1 MLPYA
6 ICFGVDADIAAYS
19 KTVQQK
25 QQLFSPWRLKMGEA
39 IGFIGVGA
47 MGGPMCKRLIGAGYE
62 VTAFDPNSSALDV
75 IVSAGAKRAGS
86 TRELADSVEVIFVSL
101 PTPPIVKAVAEE
113 AMQGSKLKLL
123 IDLSTTGPRA
133 AQDIGEMLNSN
144 GVEMLDSPVSGGVG
158 GAEKGTLAVMVSGP
172 EAHWEKWKTALQA
185 IGHNAFFVGE
195 TQGHGQMMKLINNLL
210 SATAM
215 VASAE
220 AFALGAKAGL
230 DPDVMVNV
238 INAGSGANTAV
249 RDKFPKSILTRTFD
263 YGFRTELMYK
273 DVKLCLEEAEA
284 MGTPMW
290 VGQPVKQWWSLALA
304 RGGVTEDFSNIMR
317 YVEEQA
323 GVEVRTRKND
333 PKP

>member
-1 MLPYA
+1 
-6 ICFGVDADIAAYS
+6 
-19 KTVQQK
+19 
-25 QQLFSPWRLKMGEA
+25 MGDT

-47 MGGPMCKRLIGAGYE
+47 MGAPMARRLIGAGYSLK
-62 VTAFDPNSSALDV
+62 AFDPNPAAIEA
-75 IVSAGAKRAGS
+75 IVAAGAEAMPSAKA
-86 TRELADSVEVIFVSL
+86 LADAVEAIMVSL
-101 PTPPIVKAVAEE
+101 PTPNVVRAVAEE
-113 AMQGSKLKLL
+113 IATGAKTKLV

-133 AQDIGEMLNSN
+133 EQEIGAFLN
-144 GVEMLDSPVSGGVG
+144 GKGIDLLDSPVSGGVG

-172 EAHWEKWKTALQA
+172 EKHWERWRPALEA
-185 IGHNAFFVGE
+185 IGKNAFFIGE
-195 TQGHGQMMKLINNLL
+195 GQGQGQMMKLINNML

-230 DPDVMVNV
+230 DPDIMVDV

-249 RDKFPKSILTRTFD
+249 RDKFPKAILSRTFD

-273 DVKLCLEEAEA
+273 DVRLCLEEAEA
-284 MGTPMW
+284 LGSPMW

-304 RGGVTEDFSNIMR
+304 RGGVEEDFSHIMR

-323 GVEVRTRKND
+323 GVEVRGRKND

>member
-1 MLPYA
+1 MN
-6 ICFGVDADIAAYS
+6 D
-19 KTVQQK
+19 TV
-25 QQLFSPWRLKMGEA
+25 
-39 IGFIGVGA
+39 GFIGLGA
-47 MGGPMCKRLIGAGYE
+47 MGAPMARRLLGAGHT
-62 VTAFDPNSSALDV
+62 VIAFDTNQAALDA
-75 IVSAGAKRAGS
+75 IVADGARRAESAKA
-86 TRELADSVEVIFVSL
+86 LADAVDTIMVSL
-101 PTPPIVKAVAEE
+101 PTPDVVKSVAAEISGGFAV
-113 AMQGSKLKLL
+113 KLM

-133 AQDIGEMLNSN
+133 AVDIGALLNAA

-158 GAEKGTLAVMVSGP
+158 GAEKGSLAVMVSGP
-172 EAHWEKWKTALQA
+172 EAHWTRWRPALEA
-185 IGHNAFFVGE
+185 IGKNAFYVGP
-195 TQGHGQMMKLINNLL
+195 TQGHGQMMKLINNML

-230 DPDVMVNV
+230 DPDVMVQV

-249 RDKFPKSILTRTFD
+249 RDKFPKSVLTRTFD

-273 DVKLCLEEAEA
+273 DVKLCMEEAEA
-284 MGTPMW
+284 MGAPMW

-304 RGGVTEDFSNIMR
+304 RGGPTEDFSNIMR

-323 GVEVRTRKND
+323 GVEVRSRRND

>member
-1 MLPYA
+1 
-6 ICFGVDADIAAYS
+6 
-19 KTVQQK
+19 
-25 QQLFSPWRLKMGEA
+25 MGET

-47 MGGPMCKRLIGAGYE
+47 MGMPMARRLVEAGHD
-62 VTAFDPNSSALDV
+62 VTVYDPNPKALEA
-75 IVSAGAKRAGS
+75 IVAAGAKATGSARA
-86 TRELADSVEVIFVSL
+86 LADTVETILVSL

-113 AMQGSKLKLL
+113 VAEGGKVKLL

-133 AQDIGEMLNSN
+133 AVEIGALLNAK

-172 EAHWEKWKTALQA
+172 EAHWTRWRPVLEI
-185 IGHNAFFVGE
+185 IGKNAFFVGE
-195 TQGHGQMMKLINNLL
+195 TQGHGQMMKLINNML

-230 DPDVMVNV
+230 DPDVMVDV

-249 RDKFPKSILTRTFD
+249 RDKFPKSVLTRTFD

-273 DVKLCLEEAEA
+273 DVRLCLEEAEA
-284 MGTPMW
+284 LGTPMW
-290 VGQPVKQWWSLALA
+290 VGQPVKQWWSLAHA
-304 RGGVTEDFSNIMR
+304 RGGATEDFSNIMR

>member
-1 MLPYA
+1 
-6 ICFGVDADIAAYS
+6 
-19 KTVQQK
+19 
-25 QQLFSPWRLKMGEA
+25 MGER
-39 IGFIGVGA
+39 IGFVGVGA
-47 MGGPMCKRLIGAGYE
+47 MGWPMSRRLVEAGHE
-62 VTAFDPNSSALDV
+62 VVAFDPNADALAKLV
-75 IVSAGAKRAGS
+75 AVGAKP
-86 TRELADSVEVIFVSL
+86 ADSVKAVADAVETVFVSL

-113 AMQGSKLKLL
+113 AAEGKAIKLFV
-123 IDLSTTGPRA
+123 DLSTTGPRA
-133 AQDIGEMLNSN
+133 AQDIGAMLNAK
-144 GVEMLDSPVSGGVG
+144 GVDMLDSPVSGGVG
-158 GAEKGTLAVMVSGP
+158 GAEKGTLAVMVSGK
-172 EAHWEKWKTALQA
+172 EAHFDRWRPVIEI
-185 IGHNAFFVGE
+185 IGKNAFFVGE
-195 TQGHGQMMKLINNLL
+195 GQGQGQMMKLINNML

-230 DPDVMVNV
+230 DPDIMVNV

-273 DVKLCLEEAEA
+273 DVRLCLEEAEA

-304 RGGVTEDFSNIMR
+304 RGGVEEDFSNIMR

-323 GVEVRTRKND
+323 GVVVRGRKND

>member
-1 MLPYA
+1 MPE
-6 ICFGVDADIAAYS
+6 
-19 KTVQQK
+19 T
-25 QQLFSPWRLKMGEA
+25 

-47 MGGPMCKRLIGAGYE
+47 MGAPMARRLVDAGHR
-62 VTAFDPNSSALDV
+62 VKVFDPNPAAQQALVDHGAEPA
-75 IVSAGAKRAGS
+75 AGTKA
-86 TRELADSVEVIFVSL
+86 LADEVEAIMVSL
-101 PTPPIVKAVAEE
+101 PTPDIVRKVAEE
-113 AMQGSKLKLL
+113 IATGAKTKLV

-133 AQDIGEMLNSN
+133 EQEIGAFLN
-144 GVEMLDSPVSGGVG
+144 GKGIDLLDSPVSGGVG
-158 GAEKGTLAVMVSGP
+158 GAEKGSLAVMVSGP
-172 EAHWEKWKTALQA
+172 EKYWDRWKPVLEV
-185 IGHNAFFVGE
+185 IGKNTIFVGPG
-195 TQGHGQMMKLINNLL
+195 QGQGQMMKLINNLL

-230 DPDVMVNV
+230 DPDVMVDV

-273 DVKLCLEEAEA
+273 DVRLCLEEAEA
-284 MGTPMW
+284 LGTPMW
-290 VGQPVKQWWSLALA
+290 IGQPVKQWWSLALA
-304 RGGVTEDFSNIMR
+304 RGGVEEDFSNIMR

-323 GVEVRTRKND
+323 GVEVRGRRND

>member
-1 MLPYA
+1 M
-6 ICFGVDADIAAYS
+6 S
-19 KTVQQK
+19 ET
-25 QQLFSPWRLKMGEA
+25 

-47 MGGPMCKRLIGAGYE
+47 MGMPMARRLLAAGHE
-62 VTAFDPNSSALDV
+62 LHVFDPNKAALDK
-75 IVSAGAKRAGS
+75 IVAEGAKPAASARA
-86 TRELADSVEVIFVSL
+86 LADTVETILVSL
-101 PTPPIVKAVAEE
+101 PTPNIVKAVAAEVAE
-113 AMQGSKLKLL
+113 GKKVKLF

-133 AQDIGEMLNSN
+133 AVEIGALLNAK
-144 GVEMLDSPVSGGVG
+144 GVDMLDSPVSGGVG

-172 EAHWEKWKTALQA
+172 EAHWERWRPVLEI
-185 IGHNAFFVGE
+185 IGKNAFYVGS
-195 TQGHGQMMKLINNLL
+195 TQGHGQMMKLINNML

-230 DPDVMVNV
+230 DPDVMVQV

-249 RDKFPKSILTRTFD
+249 RDKFPKSILTRSFD

-273 DVKLCLEEAEA
+273 DVRLCLEEAEA
-284 MGTPMW
+284 LGTPMW

-304 RGGVTEDFSNIMR
+304 RGGETEDFSNIMR

-323 GVEVRTRKND
+323 GVEVRSRRND
-333 PKP
+333 PKPS

>member
-1 MLPYA
+1 
-6 ICFGVDADIAAYS
+6 
-19 KTVQQK
+19 
-25 QQLFSPWRLKMGEA
+25 MGET
-39 IGFIGVGA
+39 IGFIGLGA
-47 MGGPMCKRLIGAGYE
+47 MGGPMVRRLLGAGHT
-62 VTAFDPNSSALDV
+62 VIACDANPAALAA
-75 IVSAGAKRAGS
+75 IVEAGAQSAESARA
-86 TRELADSVEVIFVSL
+86 LADQVETIMVSL
-101 PTPPIVKAVAEE
+101 PTPAIVQAVAAEV
-113 AMQGSKLKLL
+113 AAGSKVKLF
-123 IDLSTTGPRA
+123 IDLSTTGPRV
-133 AQDIGEMLNSN
+133 AQEVGAMLNKN
-144 GVEMLDSPVSGGVG
+144 NVEMLDSPVSGGVG

-172 EAHWEKWKTALQA
+172 EVHWNRWRPALET

-195 TQGHGQMMKLINNLL
+195 GQGQAQMMKLINNML

-230 DPDVMVNV
+230 DPDIMVQV

-273 DVKLCLEEAEA
+273 DVRLCLEEAEA
-284 MGTPMW
+284 LGSPMW

-304 RGGVTEDFSNIMR
+304 RGGAQEDFSNIMR

-323 GVEVRTRKND
+323 GVEVRSRKND
-333 PKP
+333 PKPD